1 MPAYTYR
8 CSACGARFTVR
19 MSYQDYGRRVVE
31 CPRCGSAAVQRVP
44 SRVRMLRS
52 EEALLEDLADPARL
66 SALEDDPRALGKAM
80 REMGAVLGEDLGP
93 EFDEVVARLE
103 KGQRPEEIE
112 AALPAEGGGAL
123 EDALAPAPAEGEASG
138 DAG

>member
-8 CSACGARFTVR
+8 CRACGARFTVR
-19 MSYQDYGRRVVE
+19 MSYQDYGRQAVE
-31 CPRCGSAAVQRVP
+31 CPRCGGAAVQRVL
-44 SRVRMLRS
+44 SRVRVLRS
-52 EEALLEDLADPARL
+52 EEAMLESLADPARL

-80 REMGAVLGEDLGP
+80 REMSAVLGEDLGP

-103 KGQRPEEIE
+103 KGQSPEEIE
-112 AALPAEGGGAL
+112 AVLPVEEGGRGG
-123 EDALAPAPAEGEASG
+123 EAPAPAKEGASG

>member
-1 MPAYTYR
+1 MPAYSYR
-8 CSACGARFTVR
+8 CEACGVRFTVR
-19 MSYQDYGRRVVE
+19 MSYREYGWKAVQ

-66 SALEDDPRALGKAM
+66 GVLEDDPRALGEVM
-80 REMGAVLGEDLGP
+80 REMSAALGEDLGP
-93 EFDEVVARLE
+93 EFDEVVERLE
-103 KGQRPEEIE
+103 KGQSPEEIE
-112 AALPAEGGGAL
+112 AALPAEGGGAP
-123 EDALAPAPAEGEASG
+123 EDTPAPLEGGASG